1 MKAKIFS
8 RKLKKSKPE
17 PGQMGDPNRAV
28 RSRKNASRKLADKDV
43 PGDRGAGEKKSQ
55 VQGSE

>member
-1 MKAKIFS
+1 
-8 RKLKKSKPE
+8 
-17 PGQMGDPNRAV
+17 MGDPNRAV

-43 PGDRGAGEKKSQ
+43 PGDRGTGEKKSQ